1 MGGTYWPVLDA
12 LVHSCHGDLGSTD
25 ARATLGNL
33 SEVQSGRRAEGL
45 SQQGVRCPRLKGP

>member
-1 MGGTYWPVLDA
+1 MGGTHWPVLDA